1 MTMFSSSNKCQ
12 SARILA
18 TLLLSTALAGCGG
31 TDTGTDD
38 PEPEGPKLPSGLSSG
53 WNEMKPGG
61 ETICSRGSEYAY
73 WVRPGTVNK
82 VIIDF
87 IGGGACWNALTCGFA
102 DQIFS
107 DSVDNVREAVEQN
120 EPHGIYDHEKAEN
133 PFKDWYHVVVP
144 YCTGD
149 IHWGDSVTTYGE
161 GTADEVTINHK
172 GAVNARTVL
181 SWVYENFSDP
191 EQILVTGC
199 SAGSYGAAL
208 WSADVMA
215 QYPEAN
221 VLQFG
226 DSGAGIIT
234 QEFFTESFPSWNAGA
249 AFPKAIPELDPANL
263 DITTMALPDLYAGI
277 ANHYPQHWMSQY
289 NTAKD
294 ENQTF
299 YFTAM
304 GGSGADEWSKLMF
317 ESVGEIE
324 TRSKSFDS
332 FIAPGEQHCI
342 LLYDNFYTVEAG
354 GVKLSDWLADKVSGK
369 AVTSTQ
375 CQDTECDA
383 PTP

>member
-1 MTMFSSSNKCQ
+1 MSRSSMRGRLISVRTGPAPGSN
-12 SARILA
+12 A
-18 TLLLSTALAGCGG
+18 TIR
-31 TDTGTDD
+31 
-38 PEPEGPKLPSGLSSG
+38 SS
-53 WNEMKPGG
+53 
-61 ETICSRGSEYAY
+61 
-73 WVRPGTVNK
+73 
-82 VIIDF
+82 
-87 IGGGACWNALTCGFA
+87 
-102 DQIFS
+102 
-107 DSVDNVREAVEQN
+107 
-120 EPHGIYDHEKAEN
+120 
-133 PFKDWYHVVVP
+133 
-144 YCTGD
+144 
-149 IHWGDSVTTYGE
+149 
-161 GTADEVTINHK
+161 
-172 GAVNARTVL
+172 ARTVL
-181 SWVYENFSDP
+181 SWVYESFSDP

-226 DSGAGIIT
+226 DSGAGVIT
-234 QEFFTESFPSWNAGA
+234 QEFFSESFPSWNAQA
-249 AFPKAIPELDPANL
+249 AFPKGIPELDPANI
-263 DITTMALPDLYAGI
+263 DINTLALPDLYSGI

-354 GVKLSDWLADKVSGK
+354 GVKLSDWLTDRVSGK
-369 AVTSTQ
+369 AVTSAR